1 MELKDLPINYTK
13 TEQCMPIGGGH
24 EDLTALPHVLDTRK
38 NSLLHRFLVF
48 VFQPSFFRGK
58 LAVKLRVSIS
68 IYIYIVILL
77 PAYKIQ
83 PIYIIYIYIFTKPAP
98 SKGCHLNPK
107 GW

>member
-58 LAVKLRVSIS
+58 LAVKLRGSIS
-68 IYIYIVILL
+68 IYIYSDTFTCLQD
-77 PAYKIQ
+77 PAY
-83 PIYIIYIYIFTKPAP
+83 IYNIYIFTKPAP